1 MVWSNINDTA
11 FQYRDLNSNPLLL
24 LFSRYVVSDS
34 VTPGTAACQA
44 PLSFTT
50 SQSLLKFISIE
61 SVMLSNHLILC
72 HAVLLTSIFP
82 NIRVFS
88 NEVALHIRWPK
99 YWSLSFST
107 SPSNECL
114 GLISFRNDWFDL
126 LAVQGVFST
135 TRVFSTTVGKHEFL
149 GAQPSLWSSS
159 HTHTWLLEKP

>member
-61 SVMLSNHLILC
+61 SVMLSNYLILC

-88 NEVALHIRWPK
+88 NEVALHIRWPRC
-99 YWSLSFST
+99 WSFSV
-107 SPSNECL
+107 SLIPIMW
-114 GLISFRNDWFDL
+114 LISVAGQRISIF
-126 LAVQGVFST
+126 FSFFIFEKEL
-135 TRVFSTTVGKHEFL
+135 VISTKWKGFL
-149 GAQPSLWSSS
+149 WG
-159 HTHTWLLEKP
+159 